1 MHPDLGMSVAFSIA
15 WYTWSCPKP
24 FFSPVPSFLASFFL
38 VLVYVLPAPSLIPG
52 SRWLWVV
59 YMPLR
64 VSKHCPGGCFS
75 PEKVLSWSKH
85 RQAPE
90 WNTQP
95 QFFDNKVLIA
105 FLGTSNLH
113 NWKKNGTLNYGIR
126 NDPDSK

>member
-38 VLVYVLPAPSLIPG
+38 VLVYVLPALSLIPG